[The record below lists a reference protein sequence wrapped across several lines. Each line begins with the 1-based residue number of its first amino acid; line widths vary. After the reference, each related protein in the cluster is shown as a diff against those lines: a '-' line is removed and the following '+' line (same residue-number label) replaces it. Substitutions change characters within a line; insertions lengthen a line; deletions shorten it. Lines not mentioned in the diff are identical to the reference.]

1 MASDRTE
8 IEATIATAIRRAL
21 TREVGEISS
30 DTSLVADLGIDSLDL
45 VEIVFGVEEAF
56 DIQLEPNDLFP
67 QRMLRDP
74 NFVKDG
80 AITESGVA
88 KLREQFSYTTLPELA
103 PGLPASDVAAKLLT
117 MRTFADYVAH
127 VISGKSE

>member
-1 MASDRTE
+1 MASDRNE

-80 AITESGVA
+80 AITEGGVA
-88 KLREQFSYTTLPELA
+88 KLREQFSYTTLPKLA
-103 PGLPASDVAAKLLT
+103 PGMPAADVAAKLLT

-127 VISGKSE
+127 VMSDKSA

>member
-88 KLREQFSYTTLPELA
+88 KLREQFSYTILPELA
-103 PGLPASDVAAKLLT
+103 PGIPASDVAAKLLT

-127 VISGKSE
+127 VISEKSE